1 MRPTIHVLV
10 VLIAVAACGGKKAAP
25 TPHPEMIE
33 TVRGL
38 ADRVCACETDKE
50 CLREIRPEWD
60 AQKTDLV
67 NHGLTGEQRAQI
79 EAEIMR
85 VRQCGD
91 AGGLTF
97 WMPPPPQD

>member
-1 MRPTIHVLV
+1 MIRAALFV
-10 VLIAVAACGGKKAAP
+10 IALAACGGKKTPP

-33 TVRGL
+33 TVRDMG
-38 ADRVCACETDKE
+38 DRVCACETDKE
-50 CLREIRPEWD
+50 CVRTIRTEWD

-67 NHGLTGEQRAQI
+67 NHGLTGEQRAQFDV
-79 EAEIMR
+79 ELNR
-85 VRQCGD
+85 VRACGD